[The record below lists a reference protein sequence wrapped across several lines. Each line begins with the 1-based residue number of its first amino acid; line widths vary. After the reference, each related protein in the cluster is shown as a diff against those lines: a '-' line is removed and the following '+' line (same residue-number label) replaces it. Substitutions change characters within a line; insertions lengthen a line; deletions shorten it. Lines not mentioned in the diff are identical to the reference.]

1 MDSSND
7 NPMSCHP
14 YGSTKKFFLH
24 TLEHL
29 TTNNIITPYTRD
41 KLTDMINSE
50 AKKDFAKVRKHVM
63 DIMSLHDTFDEV
75 ANSFQASS
83 SNPISDQGSDEKKK
97 TKRKK

>member
-1 MDSSND
+1 MDFSNE
-7 NPMSCHP
+7 NPISCHP

-50 AKKDFAKVRKHVM
+50 AKKDFAKVKKHIL
-63 DIMSLHDTFDEV
+63 DIMALHDTFDEV
-75 ANSFQASS
+75 VSTFEPSPT
-83 SNPISDQGSDEKKK
+83 NPTSGQGSGEKQ
-97 TKRKK
+97 KRRK